1 MQYTLEEILDLIA
14 EAIGAIFTIV
24 LFQQFVMG
32 GLPCGVS
39 RMVTL
44 MLTQVLGG

>member
-1 MQYTLEEILDLIA
+1 MQYTVEEILDLIA
-14 EAIGAIFTIV
+14 EAIGAIFLIG

-32 GLPCGVS
+32 GMLSCLS
-39 RMVTL
+39 RMIML

>member
-1 MQYTLEEILDLIA
+1 MQYTVEEILDLIA
-14 EAIGAIFTIV
+14 EAIGAICLIV

-32 GLPCGVS
+32 GMACCLS
-39 RMVTL
+39 RMITI